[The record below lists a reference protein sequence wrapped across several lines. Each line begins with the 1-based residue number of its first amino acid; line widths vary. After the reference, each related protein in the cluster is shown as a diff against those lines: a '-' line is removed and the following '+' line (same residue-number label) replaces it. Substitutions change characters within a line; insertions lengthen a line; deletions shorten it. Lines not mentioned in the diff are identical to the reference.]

1 MAVWD
6 IKERYDIVRSQFK
19 KDRGIFGGG
28 GGGDSNVIDYIKMA
42 STGNASDFGDMTIAK
57 GVRNAGASSTRGVFG
72 GKHPSTAID
81 SIEIDSLG
89 NAVDFGDLTSS
100 K

>member
-28 GGGDSNVIDYIKMA
+28 GGGDSNVIDYIKM
-42 STGNASDFGDMTIAK
+42 
-57 GVRNAGASSTRGVFG
+57 
-72 GKHPSTAID
+72 
-81 SIEIDSLG
+81 
-89 NAVDFGDLTSS
+89 
-100 K
+100 